1 MKSSAS
7 SIQQALTIR
16 RRELAMT
23 GLLNWKNV
31 EFTDFRPLGTQ
42 KSLKVLD
49 LENSAVTSLHTL
61 QPQPQMTEINA
72 DNSRLATF
80 AGLSSQPRLS
90 KISFNNTPLAK
101 TENCRLAA
109 LLCIG
114 PRLSRINGVPVSKKE
129 CALAEAYPPVA
140 QFLIESGWI
149 VQYPPPSIHDFQY
162 LADQFGINAKAS
174 DFVTKGVLPEE
185 SPKQP
190 SFDFENDFSFEEVS
204 VKQKLSNLLRPLGF
218 AIQSGPDERNDIVR
232 AVSLMCDAMLA
243 IEQQADRI

>member
-23 GLLNWKNV
+23 GVLNWNNV

-42 KSLKVLD
+42 RSLKVLNI
-49 LENSAVTSLHTL
+49 ENSAVTSLHTL

-72 DNSRLATF
+72 DNSHLSTF

-90 KISFNNTPLAK
+90 KISFNNTPLSK
-101 TENCRLAA
+101 QENYRLAA

-114 PRLSRINGVPVSKKE
+114 PRLSRINGTPVSNKE
-129 CALAEAYPPVA
+129 RLLVEAYPPVA

-149 VQYPPPSIHDFQY
+149 VQYPPPSLHDFQY
-162 LADQFGINAKAS
+162 LADQFGVNAKAS
-174 DFVTKGVLPEE
+174 DFIAKGVAVENEPR
-185 SPKQP
+185 QP
-190 SFDFENDFSFEEVS
+190 TFEFEETLNFEEPS
-204 VKQKLSNLLRPLGF
+204 IKKKISNLLRPLGF

-232 AVSLMCDAMLA
+232 AVALMCDTLIA
-243 IEQQADRI
+243 IEQQNDRI